1 MKKIMIFSLL
11 AMSSLSAQ
19 AAKYDCTL
27 SNETAKDPH
36 ATTYQFDTATEDNKF
51 VDIGQGTSVGCVV
64 LRTKP
69 QFLTCGLGNDVNF
82 SVFVTADDGTSVL
95 SLQTNSQG
103 NKANLNCVK
112 QP

>member
-1 MKKIMIFSLL
+1 MKKLLVFGLL

-27 SNETAKDPH
+27 SNGEGNDPH
-36 ATTYQFDTATEDNKF
+36 AVTYQFDTATEDNKF
-51 VDIGQGTSVGCVV
+51 VDMGQGTSVGCVV

-69 QFLTCGLGNDVNF
+69 QLLTCGLGNDVNF
-82 SVFVTADDGTSVL
+82 SIFVTADDGTSVL
-95 SLQTNSQG
+95 SFQTNSQG